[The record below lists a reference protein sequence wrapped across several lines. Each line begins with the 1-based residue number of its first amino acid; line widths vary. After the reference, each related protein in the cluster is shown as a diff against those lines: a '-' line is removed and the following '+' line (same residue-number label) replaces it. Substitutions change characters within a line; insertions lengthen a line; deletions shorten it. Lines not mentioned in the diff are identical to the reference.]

1 MKSPTPPHG
10 PAIDVSRRPGATDS
24 RRDFLRQTGA
34 GVAAPWVASVPGL
47 AVATSVSAA
56 PVQAAAPRGPM
67 KAIASGNGLEATRLA
82 YQQMV
87 AGTDVL
93 DAVIAGVNLVEEDPR
108 DTSVGYGGL
117 PNERGVVQLDSAV
130 MHGPTHQAGAVA
142 SLEGIK
148 YPSRVARLVL
158 WRTDHVLL
166 VGPGALE
173 FARAHGF
180 EEENL
185 LTDRTR
191 RIWLRWRES
200 LSDRD
205 NWFTPEESMEPR
217 PKRQPEG
224 ESDGDSQAAAQA
236 AGRLPAGMGDDRYNT
251 HGYYDDGGD
260 LDLLAQRILAV
271 PPTGTIHCSGLNAQG
286 DLSCVTTTSGLAWK
300 LPGRVGDSPIIGA
313 GLYVDNEIGSCGS
326 TGRGEANLHNCSSFA
341 AVELMRSGMTPVE
354 AGLEILRRIAK
365 HTAPRLRDAA
375 GHPKFGLQFYLIR
388 KDGLHAGVTMRG
400 RGQFAITDQDGTRH
414 EPLVPLF
421 E

>member
-1 MKSPTPPHG
+1 MLMGAGAMATEVQPTVSRPATGHG
-10 PAIDVSRRPGATDS
+10 PVK
-24 RRDFLRQTGA
+24 
-34 GVAAPWVASVPGL
+34 V
-47 AVATSVSAA
+47 
-56 PVQAAAPRGPM
+56 
-67 KAIASGNGLEATRLA
+67 IASGNGLETTRLA
-82 YQQMV
+82 YEQII
-87 AGTDVL
+87 AGSDVL
-93 DAVIAGVNLVEEDPR
+93 DAVIAGVNLVEDDPR

-148 YPSRVARLVL
+148 NPSLVARLVM

-180 EEENL
+180 NEQNL
-185 LTDRTR
+185 LTDRSR
-191 RIWLRWRES
+191 RIWLKWRES
-200 LSDRD
+200 HSSKD
-205 NWFTPEESMEPR
+205 NWFTPEESMERPR
-217 PKRQPEG
+217 APSDEA
-224 ESDGDSQAAAQA
+224 SDGDEQARNVPTPW
-236 AGRLPAGMGDDRYNT
+236 GHNDRYNT

-260 LDLLAQRILAV
+260 LNILARRVMTV
-271 PPTGTIHCSGLNAQG
+271 PPTGTIHCSGLDAAG

-300 LPGRVGDSPIIGA
+300 IPGRVGDSPILGA

-326 TGRGEANLHNCSSFA
+326 TGRGEANLLNCSSFA

-354 AGLEILRRIAK
+354 AGLEVLRRIAK
-365 HTAPRLRDAA
+365 HTEPRHLEAD
-375 GHPKFGLQFYLIR
+375 GKPDYGLQFYLLR

-414 EPLVPLF
+414 ESLVPLF
-421 E
+421 D